1 MIDNKPD
8 ILIINAVPTNNGD
21 AALLFSLYDKL
32 NKLNINITIATQQ
45 YSSVKKIYPEINFI
59 KDISD
64 YRYIHRYKL
73 ISFLASLFLF
83 LLKPAYRRS
92 DFIIGAP
99 GGYLNSFY
107 KINNKLI
114 VYRIAKLF
122 KKRTIIYSQSV
133 GPFISNK
140 IPQIVRFLNDIDYI
154 FVRDEQSYI
163 NLVKIGYSGK
173 IVRSVD
179 AAFLMVPDKK
189 KDEKVIKNKKVAVSV
204 REWKKDENNI
214 TIYLKLIKSIITF
227 LVENGY
233 EVTFLSTCQG
243 VNGYIDDSIIAED
256 VYKLLPN
263 QVKERC
269 YLDKHF
275 YSLNKFRERLNDF
288 DFIIGTRLHMCILS
302 MLNDI
307 PAFNIIYE
315 FKSKELYKYME
326 LSDIQINYNSTP
338 SEALVKI
345 ENFLNNLLLIKN
357 KMTNSVDKLNLE
369 ANNSFLFLQSILF
382 DESK

>member
-1 MIDNKPD
+1 MINKRPN

-45 YSSVKKIYPEINFI
+45 YSNVKKIYPEINFI

-64 YRYIHRYKL
+64 YKYIHRYKL

-83 LLKPAYRRS
+83 LLNPAYRKS
-92 DFIIGAP
+92 DIIIGAP

-107 KINNKLI
+107 RLNNKLI
-114 VYRIAKLF
+114 IYRIAKIF

-133 GPFISNK
+133 GPFKSNK
-140 IPQIVRFLNDIDYI
+140 IPQIVKFLNNIDYI
-154 FVRDEQSYI
+154 FVRDEQSNK
-163 NLVKIGYSGK
+163 NLIKIGYSGR
-173 IVRSVD
+173 IVKSVD
-179 AAFLMVPDKK
+179 AAFLMTPFKK
-189 KDEKVIKNKKVAVSV
+189 NNIKIIRNKKVAISV
-204 REWKKDENNI
+204 REWTKDASNI
-214 TIYLKLIKSIITF
+214 SIYLNLIKSIILF
-227 LVENGY
+227 LEKRGY

-243 VNGYIDDSIIAED
+243 LADYVDDSIIAENI
-256 VYKLLPN
+256 YKLLPN
-263 QVKERC
+263 QVKGRC
-269 YLDKHF
+269 YLDNHF
-275 YSLNKFRERLNDF
+275 YNLNKFRERLNDF

-315 FKSKELYKYME
+315 FKSKELYKYMG
-326 LSDIQINYNSTP
+326 LIDTQINYNSAT

-345 ENFLNNLLLIKN
+345 ENFLKNLPSIKN
-357 KMTNSVDKLNLE
+357 KMTNSVAKLNLE
-369 ANNSFLFLQSILF
+369 ANNSFLFLQSLIF